1 MSKLTHSELV
11 DLITNI
17 LYGASFH
24 KEELEK
30 VGFVQANVDELE
42 NLKKELET
50 LNSEKNRLKALSKT
64 KTEEYDE
71 KRVVSEE
78 KVVDAKTLIKLV
90 IPQSLWKEF
99 GVDDKK

>member
-1 MSKLTHSELV
+1 MSKLTHSEIV

-24 KEELEK
+24 KDELAK
-30 VGFVQANVDELE
+30 VGFSQEIIDELE

-71 KRVVSEE
+71 KRALSDE
-78 KVVDAKTLIKLV
+78 KITDAKTKIKLV
-90 IPQSLWKEF
+90 IPQTLWKEF
-99 GVDDKK
+99 GLDDKK